1 MQDQLP
7 PQAEPRPQFAS
18 LVPLPASPLPCE
30 AGGATASE
38 DDGPVLRFGFSY
50 GHVHALA
57 CCAMAKH
64 AGSSSLDYSDRY
76 EAAWGAIVEFLYT
89 APGPVTALDLYRAGT
104 RGLGR
109 LCRDTLKERGFA
121 HHGAARDVM
130 AGPWTAPQ
138 VWRYWHQP
146 PPPTPEDT
154 ATDRVALTQV
164 MDTLTSTQSQ
174 ALLALAVHGGDH
186 QAAAA
191 ALGIT
196 THLLG
201 RRLLKAR
208 LAFLAAWHDHE
219 KPPKRWRRDKPA
231 VCRAMRSKPADNADA
246 LRTLTDIRQAFGGRT
261 RFPGAELLPL
271 LVAAD
276 PGRYGGW
283 DARDVGWFLREHAI
297 ARHQL
302 TLRSNGRAFTRWGH
316 WLEDVTAA
324 IEDLDPTAPGALAGL
339 AA

>member
-1 MQDQLP
+1 
-7 PQAEPRPQFAS
+7 
-18 LVPLPASPLPCE
+18 
-30 AGGATASE
+30 
-38 DDGPVLRFGFSY
+38 
-50 GHVHALA
+50 
-57 CCAMAKH
+57 MARH

-76 EAAWGAIVEFLYT
+76 EAAWGAIAEFLYS
-89 APGPVTALDLYRAGT
+89 APGSEPVTPLDLYRAGM

-109 LCRDTLKERGFA
+109 LRRDTLKERGFA
-121 HHGAARDVM
+121 HNGAARDVT
-130 AGPWTAPQ
+130 AGPWSAPQ

-146 PPPTPEDT
+146 TPPTPEDT

-164 MDTLTSTQSQ
+164 MDTLTPVQSQ
-174 ALLALAVHGGDH
+174 ALLALAACGGDH

-191 ALGIT
+191 ALGVT
-196 THLLG
+196 VHVLDL
-201 RRLLKAR
+201 RLLKAR

-219 KPPKRWRRDKPA
+219 KPPKRWRRDKA
-231 VCRAMRSKPADNADA
+231 AGRRVMRSKPADRADA
-246 LRTLTDIRQAFGGRT
+246 LRTLTDIRRAFGGRT
-261 RFPGAELLPL
+261 RVPGAELLPL

-276 PGRYGGW
+276 PDRYGGW

-302 TLRSNGRAFTRWGH
+302 TLRANGRPFTRWGH

-324 IEDLDPTAPGALAGL
+324 IEDLDPTAPGDPAGL

>member
-7 PQAEPRPQFAS
+7 PQAEPRPQSAS
-18 LVPLPASPLPCE
+18 LVPLPVSPLACE
-30 AGGATASE
+30 TRGAIARE
-38 DDGPVLRFGFSY
+38 DGSPALRFGFTY

-57 CCAMAKH
+57 CRAMARH
-64 AGSSSLDYSDRY
+64 AGSSSLEYSDRY
-76 EAAWGAIVEFLYT
+76 EASWGAIVEFLYS
-89 APGPVTALDLYRAGT
+89 APGPVTALDLYRAGM

-109 LCRDTLKERGFA
+109 LRRDILKERGFA

-164 MDTLTSTQSQ
+164 MDTLTPTQSQ
-174 ALLALAVHGGDH
+174 ALLTLAAHGGDR

-196 THLLG
+196 SHLLD

-208 LAFLAAWHDHE
+208 LAFLTAWHDHE
-219 KPPKRWRRDKPA
+219 KPPKRWRRDKA
-231 VCRAMRSKPADNADA
+231 AGRRVMRSRPSSRADA

-261 RFPGAELLPL
+261 RVPGAELLPL

-276 PGRYGGW
+276 PDRYGGW
-283 DARDVGWFLREHAI
+283 DARDLGWFLREHAI

-302 TLRSNGRAFTRWGH
+302 TLRTNGRPFTRWGH

-324 IEDLDPTAPGALAGL
+324 IEDLDPSAPGALARL